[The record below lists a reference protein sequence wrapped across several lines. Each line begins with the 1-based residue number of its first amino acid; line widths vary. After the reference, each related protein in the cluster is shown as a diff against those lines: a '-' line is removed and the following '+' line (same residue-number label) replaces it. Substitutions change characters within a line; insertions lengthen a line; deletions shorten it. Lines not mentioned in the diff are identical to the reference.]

1 MIVDHE
7 GGALPCYEAKQ
18 TGCAVN
24 DSQLIA
30 EVDLLADFD
39 KMRLENVTHPHHVH
53 QFGAFV
59 HNPSFFAHKDNVSTL
74 KSTQI
79 PSKSNI

>member
-1 MIVDHE
+1 
-7 GGALPCYEAKQ
+7 
-18 TGCAVN
+18 VN
-24 DSQLIA
+24 DSQLVA